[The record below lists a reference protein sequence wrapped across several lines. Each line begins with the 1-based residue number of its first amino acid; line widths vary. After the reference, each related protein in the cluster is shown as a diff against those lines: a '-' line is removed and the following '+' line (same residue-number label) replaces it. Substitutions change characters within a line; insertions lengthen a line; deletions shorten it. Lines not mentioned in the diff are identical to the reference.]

1 MKTDNHVLI
10 LGLGNTI
17 LTDDGVGIYAARRA
31 REILQSMASTAET
44 AGIDVNE
51 AELAGF
57 SLLDLLDGY
66 THAVIVDALHST
78 GRDPGEIVP
87 IAMESFKSATHL
99 SAGHEI
105 DLPTAVELARQMGQE
120 VPREIIIIG
129 VQIADDLTL
138 SEECTPEVK
147 AAIEPAALL
156 ALEKARLMRDQAS

>member
-1 MKTDNHVLI
+1 METRNRVLI

-31 REILQSMASTAET
+31 REILESTAGTAET
-44 AGIDVNE
+44 AGIDVKE

-57 SLLDLLDGY
+57 GLLDLLDGY
-66 THAVIVDALHST
+66 THAVIVDAVHGT
-78 GRDPGEIVP
+78 DRAPGEIVP
-87 IAMESFKSATHL
+87 LEMESFKSATHL

-105 DLPTAVELARQMGQE
+105 DLPTAVELARQMEQD
-120 VPREIIIIG
+120 VPEEIAIIG

-147 AAIEPAALL
+147 AAIEPAAFL
-156 ALEKARLMRDQAS
+156 ALEKARGFRDR